1 MAAKNKILQAV
12 VEIAGNVSPTLASSI
27 QDTIGKLD
35 KLNVKALAVGAGVA
49 GGVAVACKAIY
60 SAGKYLVNLGTRFDD
75 VEDTIRIGTGATGD
89 ALDALMNDFSA
100 VYSAIPTAM
109 EDAAAVIA
117 DYNTLLGLTG
127 EELQDLSIQA
137 IQVASMLD
145 EDVGDVVAESSKAF
159 QQWSIDAKDMGGAMD
174 FVFKAS
180 QSTGVGFSELMSDL
194 QMYGAQFQTM
204 GYSFEEATAM
214 IGQLEK
220 AGVNTNEVLA
230 AMKKSVATLAQHGIG
245 AAEGLDLY
253 VEAITN
259 AKDMTTATALAA
271 EAFGTRAASTMAAAI
286 RDGTFDVAALTAA
299 LQENQET
306 INACAADTYDF
317 AEQLQIF
324 KQQAEVALK
333 PIAATL
339 FNALNELMP
348 VVGKLM
354 ESLIPIIDDLVKV
367 LVPLI
372 DNIVTEI
379 APLLTELLTPVV
391 KIADS
396 LLTKIIPPLVRIIT
410 DILPVVIQLVDAVA
424 IIVEPVF
431 EMLGAV
437 LPLIAE
443 LLSAVMK
450 VVSKLLSKIL
460 PFVEKVLAA
469 VMPIITSIVEAVLPL
484 LISLLDTLMPILDI
498 VFSLLDPIL
507 DVVLAILT
515 PLLQLINT
523 ILKPIISLI
532 QTLITKALEPLKPII
547 EAVAGLFSGVL
558 GGALEYLRPLIEM
571 FTNILGGLM
580 EFVQN
585 VFAGNWSAAWGNI
598 KDVFANVW
606 EGIKELGKGAIN
618 GLITVV
624 ETGINFLIKMI
635 NGLTQGLSK
644 AWTWLGIPAIPE
656 IPLLSLPR
664 LATGGFTDGVS
675 IAGEEGTEAVISFDP
690 AYRKRN
696 IETWEA
702 AGKLLGV
709 VGTLDVSESAK
720 AATAASVELLAAENA
735 RAESPQLA
743 QAGQLIEMDGFSL
756 GELTETTIIYYDFSG
771 FTWAPTVNGVKSEKK
786 ENVLEALKENESE
799 FFDWLEN
806 WIRTKE
812 VGRYDRVT
820 VY

>member
-27 QDTIGKLD
+27 QDTVGKLD
-35 KLNVKALAVGAGVA
+35 KLNVKALAVGASVA
-49 GGVAVACKAIY
+49 GGVAVACKAIFA
-60 SAGKYLVNLGTRFDD
+60 AGKYLTKLGTQFDE
-75 VEDTIRIGTGATGD
+75 VEDTIRINTGATGD

-100 VYSAIPTAM
+100 VYSAIPTTM
-109 EDAAAVIA
+109 EEAGAVIA

-137 IQVASMLD
+137 LQVASMLD

-159 QQWSIDAKDMGGAMD
+159 QQWSIDAEGMGGAMD
-174 FVFKAS
+174 YVFKAC
-180 QSTGVGFSELMSDL
+180 QSTGVGFSEMMSDL
-194 QMYGAQFQTM
+194 QAYGAQLQTM
-204 GYSFEEATAM
+204 GYSFEESTAL

-230 AMKKSVATLAQHGIG
+230 AMKKSVATLADHGIG

-253 VEAITN
+253 IEAITN
-259 AKDMTTATALAA
+259 AKDMTNATALAA

-286 RDGTFDVAALTAA
+286 RNGTFNVEELTAA
-299 LQENQET
+299 LSANQET

-333 PIAATL
+333 PLAATV

-348 VVGKLM
+348 IVGKLM
-354 ESLIPIIDDLVKV
+354 EALIPIIDDLVKV

-372 DNIVTEI
+372 DDIITEI
-379 APLLTELLTPVV
+379 APLLTDLLTPIV

-410 DILPVVIQLVDAVA
+410 DILPVVIQLVDAIA

-460 PFVEKVLAA
+460 PFVEKLLSAI
-469 VMPIITSIVEAVLPL
+469 MPIITAIVEAVLPL
-484 LISLLDTLMPILDI
+484 LITLLDTLMPILDL
-498 VFSLLDPIL
+498 VFSILDPIL

-515 PLLQLINT
+515 PLLQLINAV
-523 ILKPIISLI
+523 LKPIITLI
-532 QTLITKALEPLKPII
+532 QTLITKALEPLQPII

-580 EFVQN
+580 DFVSN

-606 EGIKELGKGAIN
+606 EGIKDLGKGAIN

-656 IPLLSLPR
+656 IPLVSLPR
-664 LATGGFTDGVS
+664 LATGGFTEGVS

-690 AYRKRN
+690 AYRQRN

-709 VGTLDVSESAK
+709 VGDLEIADGAK
-720 AATAASVELLAAENA
+720 AATAASVELLATEQAQS
-735 RAESPQLA
+735 ESPQLA
-743 QAGQLIEMDGFSL
+743 QAGKLIEMDGFSL
-756 GELTETTIIYYDFSG
+756 GELTETNIIYYDFSG
-771 FTWAPTVNGVKSEKK
+771 FTWSPSVNAEKVEKK
-786 ENVLEALKENESE
+786 EDVLEALKDQASE
-799 FFDWLEN
+799 FFDWLEA
-806 WIRTKE
+806 WIKSKE